1 MHKGKRMELFLL
13 KTIFFIVVFIIAAG
27 ILYLLKRRFKTI
39 KINRLNIIGTIF
51 IFGGLFNLY
60 MGIFDN
66 RTSSIIL
73 GLILLP
79 ISYFLIKKGQ
89 TL

>member
-1 MHKGKRMELFLL
+1 MELFLL

-27 ILYLLKRRFKTI
+27 ILYILKKKFQTI
-39 KINRLNIIGTIF
+39 KINRLNIIGTIC

-60 MGIFDN
+60 FGIFEG
-66 RTSSIIL
+66 RISSLIT

>member
-1 MHKGKRMELFLL
+1 MELFLL

-66 RTSSIIL
+66 RISSIIL

>member
-1 MHKGKRMELFLL
+1 MELFLL

-39 KINRLNIIGTIF
+39 KTNRLNIIGTIF

>member
-1 MHKGKRMELFLL
+1 MELFLL

-60 MGIFDN
+60 VGIFDN

>member
-1 MHKGKRMELFLL
+1 MEVFIL
-13 KTIFFIVVFIIAAG
+13 KVLVFTIIFIIAAG
-27 ILYLLKRRFKTI
+27 ILYILKKKFQTI
-39 KINRLNIIGTIF
+39 KINRLNIIGTIC

-60 MGIFDN
+60 FGIFEG
-66 RTSSIIL
+66 RISSLIT